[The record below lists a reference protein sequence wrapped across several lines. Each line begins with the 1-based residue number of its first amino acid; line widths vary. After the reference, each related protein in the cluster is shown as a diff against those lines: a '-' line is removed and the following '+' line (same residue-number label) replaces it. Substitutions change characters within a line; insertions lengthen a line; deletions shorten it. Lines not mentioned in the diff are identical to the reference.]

1 MFFCFE
7 PGLSAR
13 ALQGSLT
20 RTSKVCTGAPG
31 QRQLSS
37 AVSMIP
43 LCAGWGKLTAKAAGL
58 AEFGSAGGAKG
69 LSGSLRAVLP
79 LVDDISS
86 TLQGGF
92 CLGKKTLGG

>member
-58 AEFGSAGGAKG
+58 GELAGLGSAGGG
-69 LSGSLRAVLP
+69 R
-79 LVDDISS
+79 VDRDH
-86 TLQGGF
+86 
-92 CLGKKTLGG
+92 